1 MTFQKLRKVFSY
13 GSFWQVREIFVKNA
27 TKSNTIDSVFARVY
41 SCICKSKIFFAP
53 FLHKYI
59 EYRIIML
66 IIAKIRQLLRFR
78 FWQFSQF
85 EWIKLNIR
93 KVFKKISK
101 HSKLYFHELFF
112 VQVEAAFV
120 ATFFLFFNR
129 ELTISEID
137 PLSPYRSRY
146 HGSRNFF
153 VVSRSKWEIS
163 LRWRLNHARLI
174 FPPWRV
180 ILPSLE
186 EEHFR
191 GFFKKGATNSSM

>member
-1 MTFQKLRKVFSY
+1 
-13 GSFWQVREIFVKNA
+13 
-27 TKSNTIDSVFARVY
+27 
-41 SCICKSKIFFAP
+41 
-53 FLHKYI
+53 
-59 EYRIIML
+59 ML

-101 HSKLYFHELFF
+101 HSKLYSSSKSKRP
-112 VQVEAAFV
+112 FV